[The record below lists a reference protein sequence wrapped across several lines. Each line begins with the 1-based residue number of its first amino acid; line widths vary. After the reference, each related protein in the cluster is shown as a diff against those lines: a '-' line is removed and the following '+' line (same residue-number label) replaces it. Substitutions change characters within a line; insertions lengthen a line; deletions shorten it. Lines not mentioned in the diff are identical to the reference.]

1 MTEPLVGILG
11 GMGPAATAAF
21 YAKLVAR
28 TPAIR
33 DQDHLRVAIWA
44 DPTVPDRVAAL
55 LDGST
60 DPYPLML
67 AGARH
72 LQSLGVTIA
81 AMPCHT
87 AHAFLPRLI
96 ADTGLPFVDMV
107 AETARVL
114 RQRDARRVAL
124 LGTRGTLVSGIYQER
139 LQDFDLAIPDEQ
151 AQQSV
156 DEAIAAVKRGAPAE
170 GAAPVRGASGCTV
183 DRAGVHGAAA
193 RGRPADRLA
202 GRIVGSDGPAGGRT
216 DHGVPLSS
224 PAVRHTASTAGDAAP
239 PRSR

>member
-28 TPAIR
+28 TPATR
-33 DQDHLRVAIWA
+33 DQEHLRVAIWA

-55 LDGST
+55 LDGTT

-67 AGARH
+67 AGAKH

-96 ADTGLPFVDMV
+96 ADTGMPFVDMV
-107 AETARVL
+107 AETARAL
-114 RQRDARRVAL
+114 RQRDTRRVAL
-124 LGTRGTLVSGIYQER
+124 LGTRGTLASGIYQEQ
-139 LQDFDLAIPDEQ
+139 LQDFDILVPGER

-156 DEAIAAVKRGAPAE
+156 DQAIAAVKRGQPAE
-170 GAAPVRGASGCTV
+170 AGHHLSAALPDVPLTVLACTELPL
-183 DRAGVHGAAA
+183 AAA
-193 RGRPADRLA
+193 Q
-202 GRIVGSDGPAGGRT
+202 
-216 DHGVPLSS
+216 LSS
-224 PAVRHTASTAGDAAP
+224 SPGELLDPTDLLADALITAC
-239 PRSR
+239 R